1 VTAGEPK
8 VTLDLAQSHGLTA
21 EEYDRIIRRLDR
33 EPTFTELG
41 LFSALWS
48 EHCAY
53 KHSRVFLRG
62 LPTEA
67 PQVLQ
72 GPGENAGIVDLG
84 GDLALAFKIESHNH
98 PSFIEPMQGA
108 ATGVGGIL
116 RDIFTMGARPIA
128 VLDSLRFGDPADPRT
143 RRLIEGVV
151 SGIGWYGNCF
161 GVPNLGGEV
170 GFATEYAGN
179 PLVNA
184 MAVGLVSKRAIFRA
198 RADGVGNP
206 VFYVGAKTGRDGIH
220 GATMA
225 SATFDE
231 TAEERRPTVQV
242 GDPFTEKLLLEA
254 CLEVMATGAI
264 VGIQDMG
271 AAGLACACSEM
282 PARAGTGMEIEAS
295 RVPQRETGM
304 TPYEIM
310 LSESQERMLL
320 VAARGREEEVRAI
333 FAKWE
338 LDAVE
343 IGTVTADGMLR
354 VRFHGAVVA
363 EVPVRALADEAPVYE
378 KPTARPAWQDA
389 LAAFDPLALPAAP
402 DAGETLLTL
411 LGSPGI
417 ASKEWVY
424 RQYDQQVGINS
435 LVLPG
440 SDAGVLR
447 IKGSRIGVAVTTDCN
462 ARFVYLDPRVGT
474 AMAVAE
480 AARNLSVSGAR
491 PLGLTDCLNF
501 GSPER
506 PEILWQFKE
515 AVAGLA
521 EACRALEIP
530 VVGGN
535 VSFYNE
541 TLGQAILP
549 TPVIGM
555 AGILDDAEA
564 RSTQWFAPPGDRVA
578 LLGPEAVSLGGSELL
593 WVRERKIAG
602 RLAPLDLAVER
613 AVQEACRA
621 AIGAR
626 LLGSAHDCAEGGLA
640 VALAESCVSGPRPVG
655 AAIDLGPIG
664 GRPELAL
671 FGEGPSRVV
680 VSVKAEAVRHF
691 EQLMS
696 EFRVPWRFI
705 GTVEGERLVVRAGG
719 VNLVDLHLDRIIGA
733 WRGGFE
739 RYVS

>member
-1 VTAGEPK
+1 MTSAEPK
-8 VTLDLAQSHGLTA
+8 VTLDLALAHGLTS
-21 EEYDRIIRRLDR
+21 EEYDRIIRRLGR

-41 LFSALWS
+41 LFSSLWS

-53 KHSRVFLRG
+53 KHSRVFLRT

-67 PQVLQ
+67 EHVLQ
-72 GPGENAGIVDLG
+72 GPGENAGVVDLG
-84 GDLALAFKIESHNH
+84 GDLALVFKIESHNH
-98 PSFIEPMQGA
+98 PSFIEPFQGA

-128 VLDSLRFGDPADPRT
+128 VLDSLRFGDAEDRRT
-143 RRLIEGVV
+143 RRLVEGVV
-151 SGIGWYGNCF
+151 SGISWYGNCF

-170 GFATEYAGN
+170 GFAPEYGGN

-184 MAVGLVSKRAIFRA
+184 MAVGLVRKDRVFRA
-198 RADGVGNP
+198 RAEGVGNP

-225 SATFDE
+225 SATFE
-231 TAEERRPTVQV
+231 AGAEERRPTVQV

-254 CLEVMATGAI
+254 CLEAMATGAI

-282 PARAGTGMEIEAS
+282 PARAGTGMEVDLS
-295 RVPQRETGM
+295 RVPQREMGM

-320 VAARGREEEVRAI
+320 VAVKGREAQIQDV

-338 LDAVE
+338 LDAVQ
-343 IGTVTADGMLR
+343 IGTVTGDGMLR
-354 VRFHGAVVA
+354 VRSQGRVVA
-363 EVPVRALADEAPVYE
+363 EVPAQALADEAPVYE
-378 KPTARPAWQDA
+378 KPTARPDWQDA
-389 LAAFDPLALPAAP
+389 LERFDPLSLPVPLGPEAALLA
-402 DAGETLLTL
+402 L

-424 RQYDQQVGINS
+424 RQYDQQVGTNT

-447 IKGSRIGVAVTTDCN
+447 IKGSRKAVALTTDGN
-462 ARFVYLDPRVGT
+462 ARFAYVNPRLGA

-491 PLGLTDCLNF
+491 PLGVTDCLNF

-506 PEILWQFKE
+506 PGILWQFKE
-515 AVAGLA
+515 AVEGIGL
-521 EACRALEIP
+521 ACRALEIP

-555 AGILDDAEA
+555 AGLLEDAEA
-564 RSTQWFAPPGDRVA
+564 RCTQWFESEGDRVA
-578 LLGPEAVSLGGSELL
+578 LLGPEAVSLGGSEYL
-593 WVRERKIAG
+593 WAVHRRVAG
-602 RLAPLDLAVER
+602 KLAPLDLRLER
-613 AVQEACRA
+613 VLQEACRA

-626 LLGSAHDCAEGGLA
+626 LLRSAHDASEGGIAVTLAEG
-640 VALAESCVSGPRPVG
+640 CVSGPAAVG
-655 AAIDLGPIG
+655 VEIDLDSEAPL
-664 GRPELAL
+664 PLLL
-671 FGEGPSRVV
+671 FGEGPSRIVV
-680 VSVKAEAVRHF
+680 TVRAGAERHF
-691 EQLMS
+691 QQLMS
-696 EFRVPWRFI
+696 EFPVPWQWI
-705 GTVEGERLVVRAGG
+705 GRVGGDRLVIRVGG
-719 VNLVDLHLDRIIGA
+719 ARVIDLPVDRGAVA
-733 WRGGFE
+733 WRTGFE
-739 RYVS
+739 RHVG